1 MGNAPPSR
9 SNLNVFQL
17 INAEILG
24 KTFIS
29 YLSIFRKNLIFLIF
43 CEMDCHC
50 MKLYS

>member
-17 INAEILG
+17 INAEILE

-29 YLSIFRKNLIFLIF
+29 HFSIVQKNIFFSYILRNSLTI
-43 CEMDCHC
+43 
-50 MKLYS
+50 YGS